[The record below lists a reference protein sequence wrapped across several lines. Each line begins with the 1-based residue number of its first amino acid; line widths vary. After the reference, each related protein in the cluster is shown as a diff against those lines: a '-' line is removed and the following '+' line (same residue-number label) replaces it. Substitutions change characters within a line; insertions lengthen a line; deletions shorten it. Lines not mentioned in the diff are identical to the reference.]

1 VTNTQSADGPGS
13 ATALAPDA
21 VSLSGVT
28 VEMKLR
34 GSSFNAVE
42 NIDLT
47 IRNHE
52 TLVLVGPSGCGKT
65 TLLNVIAGFLRPTG
79 GTVLV
84 DGTPVTGPGPGR
96 TVVFQQDA
104 VFPWMSVRKNIEY
117 GPRIR
122 RAHNGASRER
132 VEYFMRLMGLEDFAG
147 EFPKVLSGGMRKRVD
162 VARAYVND
170 PSVILLD
177 EPFGALDDITKSALQ
192 EELVSL
198 SVTNPKTTVFVT
210 HDIEEAI
217 FIGDRIAVMTARP
230 ASIAEIVTVP
240 YGRPRSPD
248 VRMEPEFL
256 ELRRHV
262 QGLLRDA
269 H

>member
-1 VTNTQSADGPGS
+1 MTNTKAADAARSAAAS
-13 ATALAPDA
+13 ALDA
-21 VSLSGVT
+21 VSLHGVT

-42 NIDLT
+42 KIDLT
-47 IRNHE
+47 IRRHE

-65 TLLNVIAGFLRPTG
+65 TLLNVIAGFLRPTE

-84 DGTPVTGPGPGR
+84 EGAPVTGPGADR

-117 GPRIR
+117 GPHIR
-122 RAHNGASRER
+122 HARDDASRER
-132 VEYFMRLMGLEDFAG
+132 VERFMKLMGLEDFAN

-170 PSVILLD
+170 PRVILLD
-177 EPFGALDDITKSALQ
+177 EPFGALDDITKGALQ

-198 SVTNPKTTVFVT
+198 SVANPKTTVFVT

-248 VRMEPEFL
+248 IRMEPEFL

-262 QGLLRDA
+262 QGLLRAA